1 MIRTANPALANEPFG
16 PAQTWED
23 LERQGR
29 AVPIAAERERATTMT
44 VGGTINR
51 IAVLLALTVATA
63 IFSWNLVLDYDPT
76 IGGFVQ
82 APSAPVSPNLVMIGG
97 MIAGL
102 ILALITV
109 FKRSAAPITAPL
121 YALAEGCFV
130 GGVSA
135 VFALYAGQ
143 QQNGVLAANSGMV
156 MQAILLTFGVLAAML
171 IAYRTKI
178 IRPTR
183 RFYMGVAVATGGV
196 MLTYLVSFGLSFF
209 GMSVPFIHSSG
220 PIGIAFSLAVIAI
233 AALNLIL
240 DFDLIATGVANRAPR
255 YMEWYA
261 GFAILVTLVWLY
273 LEILR
278 LLAKLQRR

>member
-1 MIRTANPALANEPFG
+1 MFRTANPAVSSSPFG

-29 AVPIAAERERATTMT
+29 AVPVEKTRASPTTMT
-44 VGGTINR
+44 VAGTINK
-51 IAVLLALTVATA
+51 IAVLLALCVATA

-76 IGGFVQ
+76 VGGFVQ
-82 APSAPVSPNLVMIGG
+82 APSAPVSPNLVMMGG
-97 MIAGL
+97 MIVGL

-109 FKRSAAPITAPL
+109 FKPTASPITAPL

-135 VFALYAGQ
+135 VFALYAGKE
-143 QQNGVLAANSGMV
+143 QNGALAANSAMV
-156 MQAILLTFGVLAAML
+156 MQAVLLTFGVLGAML
-171 IAYRTKI
+171 FAYRTKI

-183 RFYMGVAVATGGV
+183 RFYMGVAVATGGIA
-196 MLTYLVSFGLSFF
+196 LTYLVSIGLSFF

-220 PIGIAFSLAVIAI
+220 PIGIGFSLFVVAI
-233 AALNLIL
+233 ASLNLIL
-240 DFDLIATGVANRAPR
+240 DFDLIATGVANKAPR
-255 YMEWYA
+255 HMEWYA

-278 LLAKLQRR
+278 LLSKLQRR